1 MSIKNSCIC
10 LCVYNNEK
18 GLPYVLNNIKK
29 LDNIF
34 NTKILVFYDHSNDK
48 SLSILN
54 DYNNNNNNMEIIIN
68 NNKKSRTRMGLIM
81 NNKKKSRARTENIA
95 FARNKLL
102 QLIRDKYNKYEY
114 FIMMDSNEYA
124 CVGDIKI
131 DIIKETLSMNNW
143 DCISFDREAGYYDT
157 WALSF
162 EPYIYSFFHFNNSG
176 HVVSMMRNEFTILLN
191 KYKQSDELMPVY
203 SAFNGFAIYK
213 TNKFLNC
220 NYSANIDLSLF
231 PLESIKKEEKLTGES
246 IIFRKTNDCEHR
258 HFHLEAIKKNS
269 ALIRIST
276 KSVFSKFENPR
287 SGLRGPC

>member
-1 MSIKNSCIC
+1 MSIKDCCIC
-10 LCVYNNEK
+10 LCVYNNEE

-29 LDNIF
+29 LDTIF
-34 NTKILVFYDHSNDK
+34 NTKILVFYDHSIDK
-48 SLSILN
+48 SLSLLN

-68 NNKKSRTRMGLIM
+68 NNKKSR
-81 NNKKKSRARTENIA
+81 SRTENIA
-95 FARNKLL
+95 FARNNLL

-114 FIMMDSNEYA
+114 FIMMDSNEYS
-124 CVGDIKI
+124 CIGNIKI

-162 EPYIYSFFHFNNSG
+162 EPYIYSFFHFNNWNR
-176 HVVSMMRNEFTILLN
+176 VVSNMRNEFTILLN
-191 KYKQSDELMPVY
+191 KYKNKQGDELIPVY

-231 PLESIKKEEKLTGES
+231 PSESIKKQEKLTGES
-246 IIFRKTNDCEHR
+246 IISRKTNDCEHR
-258 HFHLEAIKKNS
+258 HFHLESIKKNN

-276 KSVFSKFENPR
+276 KTIFSKVENPR